1 DGYFRL
7 VDRVARLGCDIPI
20 IPGIMPVTNMRQI
33 ARFPQLSGKP
43 LPPRVLHRL
52 EAAAAEPADL
62 RRAGVEIATE
72 LSSRLLEG
80 GAPGLHFY
88 TLNRS
93 TATLEV
99 FADLGLVTRRAGAQ

>member
-1 DGYFRL
+1 
-7 VDRVARLGCDIPI
+7 
-20 IPGIMPVTNMRQI
+20 
-33 ARFPQLSGKP
+33 LSGKP
-43 LPPRVLHRL
+43 LPRRVLARL
-52 EAAAAEPADL
+52 QSAADDPAAL

-72 LSSRLLEG
+72 LSSRLLDG

-99 FADLGLVTRRAGAQ
+99 FADLGMGTRARA

>member
-1 DGYFRL
+1 
-7 VDRVARLGCDIPI
+7 
-20 IPGIMPVTNMRQI
+20 M
-33 ARFPQLSGKP
+33 
-43 LPPRVLHRL
+43 LHRL